1 MKELDN
7 KKDFDIEYDPLVPI
21 IVIDD
26 DNIVVVE
33 SKSFVSMQG
42 WDSDPDND
50 VYDFIETQI
59 YVDRFVVVLVVK
71 HDCVF
76 GDDLDLN
83 EISYVFEVLSELNRH
98 IVYSLSL
105 GTSVTPAMGKDI
117 SGLVN
122 MYRITIDDW
131 DLWED
136 VKAHFDVTR

>member
-7 KKDFDIEYDPLVPI
+7 KKDFDIEYDPLIPI

-50 VYDFIETQI
+50 VYDFIEM
-59 YVDRFVVVLVVK
+59 YVTPPDTNVYLIPKVLTLMPQK
-71 HDCVF
+71 
-76 GDDLDLN
+76 
-83 EISYVFEVLSELNRH
+83 VLSELNRH

>member
-1 MKELDN
+1 MQ
-7 KKDFDIEYDPLVPI
+7 YTHTHTHVY
-21 IVIDD
+21 
-26 DNIVVVE
+26 
-33 SKSFVSMQG
+33 VSLSSSLWLCFG
-42 WDSDPDND
+42 S
-50 VYDFIETQI
+50 

-136 VKAHFDVTR
+136 VKAHFDVTRDFSTTNMIGGKGLKGYSWPNLDMLQFGWLTYPTN

>member
-50 VYDFIETQI
+50 VYDFIEM
-59 YVDRFVVVLVVK
+59 YVTPPDTNVYLIPKVLTLMPQK
-71 HDCVF
+71 
-76 GDDLDLN
+76 
-83 EISYVFEVLSELNRH
+83 VLSELNRH

>member
-50 VYDFIETQI
+50 VYNFI
-59 YVDRFVVVLVVK
+59 
-71 HDCVF
+71 
-76 GDDLDLN
+76 
-83 EISYVFEVLSELNRH
+83 EVLSELNRH

-136 VKAHFDVTR
+136 VKVILM